1 MDSGVGQG
9 GVEPFV
15 TEELLDTGNAAT
27 RIEQLGGAGV
37 PQAVWIDGPEQTW
50 NKSGD
55 DVAPVMKEIKTM
67 HAKGHGVIGMKLVGD
82 GDFKNPEDREK
93 AMRFAMAQP
102 EIDCVV
108 IGFKS
113 TDEIDEAIQR
123 MNRAL
128 AEG

>member
-1 MDSGVGQG
+1 MYLPNRLS
-9 GVEPFV
+9 
-15 TEELLDTGNAAT
+15 
-27 RIEQLGGAGV
+27 
-37 PQAVWIDGPEQTW
+37 
-50 NKSGD
+50 
-55 DVAPVMKEIKTM
+55 VAPVNLLCQVVAIHGGITLNESGNRQIAREASKSKFLSAMNTAHLGAVMKEIKTM
-67 HAKGHGVIGMKLVGD
+67 HAKGRGVIGMKLIGD

-93 AMRFAMAQP
+93 SIRFAMAQP
-102 EIDCVV
+102 EIHCVV